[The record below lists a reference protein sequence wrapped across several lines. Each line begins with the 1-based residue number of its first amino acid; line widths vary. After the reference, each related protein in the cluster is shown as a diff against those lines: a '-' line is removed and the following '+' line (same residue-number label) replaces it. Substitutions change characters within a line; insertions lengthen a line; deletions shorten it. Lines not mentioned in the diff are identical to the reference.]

1 MKDLAESLR
10 NVAAFF
16 TNRVLLGN
24 RQRIPRVTTLTGVR
38 VVALLVDR
46 ATIILKEKS
55 LVKRRKLEL

>member
-24 RQRIPRVTTLTGVR
+24 RQRIPRVTTLTGVL

-46 ATIILKEKS
+46 AIILKEKS